1 MLFQRTAM
9 SGARPLSRAGRSSLV
24 PRLPVPSSSSS
35 STVVRQQQR
44 NSVVAAAFN
53 MQRGPDLSDRLL
65 ASLPYLLP
73 LLDTLPYGRFIF
85 LQYPYVARAL
95 APLAPLNGLYHLFPF
110 APFIIFL
117 GVYSGIVNNPNLSRY
132 IRYNAAQ
139 AVLLDILLIIP
150 QVLLDS
156 FGRPTGD
163 GLGMQLYVGAANTL
177 FLFVAISTAYGMGS
191 CAVGQT
197 PRLPLVAEAAKTQVR
212 DGGSGW

>member
-1 MLFQRTAM
+1 MGPFKGQREK
-9 SGARPLSRAGRSSLV
+9 
-24 PRLPVPSSSSS
+24 
-35 STVVRQQQR
+35 
-44 NSVVAAAFN
+44 VVAAAFN
-53 MQRGPDLSDRLL
+53 MQRGPDLPDRLL

-95 APLAPLNGLYHLFPF
+95 APLAPLNALYHLFPF
-110 APFIIFL
+110 FPFIVFL
-117 GVYSGIVNNPNLSRY
+117 GVYGGIVNNTSLSRY

-150 QVLLDS
+150 QVLLDA
-156 FGRPTGD
+156 FGRPQGD
-163 GLGMQLYVGAANTL
+163 GILMQLYISAANTL

-197 PRLPLVAEAAKTQVR
+197 PRLPLVADAADTQMR